1 MTPMATTNAQR
12 LLGVITDDDVAAL
25 ASRNEQRAA
34 AAIARMGVRWCC
46 HRSNSPVRYPPIQMR
61 RSSDWPRESVGEMLG
76 VPIVPL
82 PATLQR
88 VLRGGSR

>member
-1 MTPMATTNAQR
+1 MTTMATPNSQR

-25 ASRNEQRAA
+25 AARNEQRAA
-34 AAIARMGVRWCC
+34 AAIARMGPRYCC

-61 RSSDWPRESVGEMLG
+61 RSSDWAPVGELLG

-88 VLRGGSR
+88 VLRGGAR